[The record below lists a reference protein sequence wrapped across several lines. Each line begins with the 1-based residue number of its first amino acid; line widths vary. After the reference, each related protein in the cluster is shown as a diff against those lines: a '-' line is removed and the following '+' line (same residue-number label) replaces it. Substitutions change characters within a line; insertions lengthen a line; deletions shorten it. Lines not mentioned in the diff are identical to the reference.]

1 MDYYCA
7 ISDRSINYKHRNK
20 HNKTKRHYFMKNY
33 VTNIYKYNDIVWGDV
48 EKILHE
54 NIIIHIK
61 KFTEFKIYVSCKIN
75 VAVEIK
81 VYKSQSDL
89 CLLLPTFNES
99 FKSKNKKMGT
109 LYVHIAGEM
118 ICNDIRENLSSKY
131 DINCTPDME
140 IRSLTIKFVSR
151 YRNMTFRHQLQQ
163 PRSMLETKMVK
174 HIKYMSYEE
183 QSDKYNF
190 LTCKHK
196 LCLI

>member
-1 MDYYCA
+1 
-7 ISDRSINYKHRNK
+7 
-20 HNKTKRHYFMKNY
+20 MKIY

-54 NIIIHIK
+54 NIISPNN
-61 KFTEFKIYVSCKIN
+61 KFNEFKIYVSCKIN
-75 VAVEIK
+75 EDVEIK

-89 CLLLPTFNES
+89 RLLLPTF
-99 FKSKNKKMGT
+99 KSKNIKMGK

-131 DINCTPDME
+131 DINCNRDME
-140 IRSLTIKFVSR
+140 IRNLTMKFVSR
-151 YRNMTFRHQLQQ
+151 YHKMTFRHQLQQ
-163 PRSMLETKMVK
+163 LRPMLETKMVK
-174 HIKYMSYEE
+174 HIKYMPYEE

-196 LCLI
+196 FCLI

>member
-1 MDYYCA
+1 M
-7 ISDRSINYKHRNK
+7 
-20 HNKTKRHYFMKNY
+20 
-33 VTNIYKYNDIVWGDV
+33 TNFYKYNDIVWGDV

-54 NIIIHIK
+54 NIISHNN
-61 KFTEFKIYVSCKIN
+61 KFNEFKTYVSCKIN
-75 VAVEIK
+75 DDVEIK
-81 VYKSQSDL
+81 VYKNESDL
-89 CLLLPTFNES
+89 RALLSICLYPNEIYDV
-99 FKSKNKKMGT
+99 GT
-109 LYVHIAGEM
+109 TYVHIAGEM

-140 IRSLTIKFVSR
+140 IRNLTIKFVSR
-151 YRNMTFRHQLQQ
+151 YRNKAFRHQLQQ

-174 HIKYMSYEE
+174 HLKYMSYEE

>member
-7 ISDRSINYKHRNK
+7 ICDRSINYKHRNK
-20 HNKTKRHYFMKNY
+20 HDKTKRHYFMKIY

-54 NIIIHIK
+54 SIISNSN
-61 KFTEFKIYVSCKIN
+61 KFDEFKFYVSCKIN
-75 VAVEIK
+75 DDVEIK

-89 CLLLPTFNES
+89 LLLLPTFKEP
-99 FKSKNKKMGT
+99 FKSKNIKMGT
-109 LYVHIAGEM
+109 LYVHIAGKM
-118 ICNDIRENLSSKY
+118 ICNDIRENLSFQY

-140 IRSLTIKFVSR
+140 IRNLTIKFVSR
-151 YRNMTFRHQLQQ
+151 YRNLTFRHQLQQ
-163 PRSMLETKMVK
+163 PRSTLETKMVK

-190 LTCKHK
+190 LTYKHK

>member
-1 MDYYCA
+1 M
-7 ISDRSINYKHRNK
+7 
-20 HNKTKRHYFMKNY
+20 
-33 VTNIYKYNDIVWGDV
+33 
-48 EKILHE
+48 
-54 NIIIHIK
+54 
-61 KFTEFKIYVSCKIN
+61 SCKIN
-75 VAVEIK
+75 DDLEIK
-81 VYKSQSDL
+81 VYKNNFDL
-89 CLLLPTFNES
+89 RAVLPTFIEP
-99 FKSKNKKMGT
+99 FKSKNIKMGT

-118 ICNDIRENLSSKY
+118 ICNNFRENLISKY
-131 DINCTPDME
+131 DINCTLDME
-140 IRSLTIKFVSR
+140 IRNLTIKFVSR

>member
-7 ISDRSINYKHRNK
+7 ICDRSINYKHRNK
-20 HNKTKRHYFMKNY
+20 HDKTKRHYFMNNY

-54 NIIIHIK
+54 NIIDHNN
-61 KFTEFKIYVSCKIN
+61 KFNEFEFYIRCKIN
-75 VAVEIK
+75 DDVEIK
-81 VYKSQSDL
+81 VYKSHSDL
-89 CLLLPTFNES
+89 RVLIPTFIEP
-99 FKSKNKKMGT
+99 FKSKNINNET

-140 IRSLTIKFVSR
+140 IRNLTIKFVSR

-163 PRSMLETKMVK
+163 PRSMLETKMVR

>member
-7 ISDRSINYKHRNK
+7 ICDRSINYKHRNK
-20 HNKTKRHYFMKNY
+20 HDKTKRHYFMKNY

-54 NIIIHIK
+54 NIISNSN
-61 KFTEFKIYVSCKIN
+61 KFDEFKIYVSYKIDDD
-75 VAVEIK
+75 VEIK

-89 CLLLPTFNES
+89 RLSLPTFNEP
-99 FKSKNKKMGT
+99 FKSKNIKMGT
-109 LYVHIAGEM
+109 VYVHIAGEM
-118 ICNDIRENLSSKY
+118 ICNDIRGNLSSKY
-131 DINCTPDME
+131 DINCTPDTE
-140 IRSLTIKFVSR
+140 IRNLTIKFVSR

>member
-7 ISDRSINYKHRNK
+7 ICDRSINYRHRNK
-20 HNKTKRHYFMKNY
+20 HKKTKRHYFLKNF
-33 VTNIYKYNDIVWGDV
+33 VINIYKYNDILWGDV

-54 NIIIHIK
+54 NIIDHNN
-61 KFTEFKIYVSCKIN
+61 KFNEFEFYIRCKIN
-75 VAVEIK
+75 DDVEIK
-81 VYKSQSDL
+81 VYKNNSDMHL
-89 CLLLPTFNES
+89 VLSTFNE
-99 FKSKNKKMGT
+99 KEK

-140 IRSLTIKFVSR
+140 IKNLTIKFVSR

>member
-1 MDYYCA
+1 
-7 ISDRSINYKHRNK
+7 
-20 HNKTKRHYFMKNY
+20 MKNY
-33 VTNIYKYNDIVWGDV
+33 VTNICKYNDIVWGDV

-54 NIIIHIK
+54 NIISHNN
-61 KFTEFKIYVSCKIN
+61 KFNEFKIYVSCKIN
-75 VAVEIK
+75 DDVEIK

-89 CLLLPTFNES
+89 RLLLLTFNEP
-99 FKSKNKKMGT
+99 FKSKNIKMGT

-140 IRSLTIKFVSR
+140 IKNLTIKFVSR
-151 YRNMTFRHQLQQ
+151 YINMTFRHQLQQ
-163 PRSMLETKMVK
+163 PRPVLESKLVK
-174 HIKYMSYEE
+174 HIKYIPYEE

>member
-7 ISDRSINYKHRNK
+7 ICDRSINYKHRNK
-20 HNKTKRHYFMKNY
+20 HDRTKRHYFMKNY
-33 VTNIYKYNDIVWGDV
+33 LTNFYKYNDIVWGDV

-54 NIIIHIK
+54 NIISNSS
-61 KFTEFKIYVSCKIN
+61 KFDEFKIYVSCKIN
-75 VAVEIK
+75 DDVEIK

-89 CLLLPTFNES
+89 HLLLPTFNEP
-99 FKSKNKKMGT
+99 FKSKFIKMGT
-109 LYVHIAGEM
+109 LYVHIAVEM

-131 DINCTPDME
+131 DINCTLDME
-140 IRSLTIKFVSR
+140 IRNLTIKFVSR

-174 HIKYMSYEE
+174 LIKYMSYEE

-190 LTCKHK
+190 LTCKLK